1 MCTYRK
7 KEEDGNPGTWVLDSN
22 MKVTSK
28 SQKFAAPK
36 IFFTCLREEDNDV
49 FL

>member
-7 KEEDGNPGTWVLDSN
+7 KEDGNLGTWVLDSN
-22 MKVTSK
+22 MKLTSK
-28 SQKFAAPK
+28 SQKFSAPK
-36 IFFTCLREEDNDV
+36 IFFACLREEDNDV